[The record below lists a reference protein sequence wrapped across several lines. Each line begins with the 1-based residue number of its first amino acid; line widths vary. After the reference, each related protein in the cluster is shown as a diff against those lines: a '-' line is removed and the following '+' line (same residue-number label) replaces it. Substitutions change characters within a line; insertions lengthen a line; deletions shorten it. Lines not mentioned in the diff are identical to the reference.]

1 MRRDYGNLLAD
12 KKNPEPP
19 SGLFERIISA
29 IKREQEMRK
38 SRRLLFAFFVLLIVS
53 IVAIPLSGTVLVIQ
67 IKNSGI
73 FYFISTAFGDFG
85 VTIRLWKDFALAI
98 LESLPVLELIS
109 FGISLGIAVFTVRL
123 FLYKKRLLLGYL
135 MNNFV

>member
-1 MRRDYGNLLAD
+1 MRLFFVLISMNVY
-12 KKNPEPP
+12 KSP

-29 IKREQEMRK
+29 IRKEQELRK

-53 IVAIPLSGTVLVIQ
+53 IVAIPLSGTVLVMQ

-73 FYFISTAFGDFG
+73 SYFISTAFSNFN
-85 VTIRLWKDFALAI
+85 ISIKLWKDFALAI

-123 FLYKKRLLLGYL
+123 FLYKKKLLLGYL
-135 MNNFV
+135 INNFA

>member
-1 MRRDYGNLLAD
+1 MRLFFVLISMNTY
-12 KKNPEPP
+12 EPP
-19 SGLFERIISA
+19 SGLFERIILA
-29 IKREQEMRK
+29 IRKEQELRK

-53 IVAIPLSGTVLVIQ
+53 IIAIPLSGTVLVMQ

-73 FYFISTAFGDFG
+73 SYFISTAFSNFN
-85 VTIRLWKDFALAI
+85 ISIKLWKDFALAI

-123 FLYKKRLLLGYL
+123 FLYKKKLLLGYL
-135 MNNFV
+135 INNFA

>member
-1 MRRDYGNLLAD
+1 MRLFFVLMSINMQ
-12 KKNPEPP
+12 KPP

-29 IKREQEMRK
+29 IKKEQEMRK

-53 IVAIPLSGTVLVIQ
+53 IVAIPFSGTILAIQ

-73 FYFISTAFGDFG
+73 SYFVSTAFSDFG
-85 VTIRLWKDFALAI
+85 VAIRLWKDFALAI

-109 FGISLGIAVFTVRL
+109 FGISLAIAVFTIRL
-123 FLYKKRLLLGYL
+123 FLYKKKLLLGYL
-135 MNNFV
+135 INNFV